1 MWKEQCE
8 LNLLLYIEYW
18 RGVDG
23 ARDQA
28 LRWWTTY
35 ANRNVANPKLR
46 GTRGVL
52 DAEQVALDGD
62 IVQTAE

>member
-1 MWKEQCE
+1 MGHETRP
-8 LNLLLYIEYW
+8 L
-18 RGVDG
+18 DG
-23 ARDQA
+23 
-28 LRWWTTY
+28 WTTY